1 MKVKKILFAMF
12 ALVCVM
18 AVSVSL
24 VSCSSSDDEGTVTY
38 NMGFDSV
45 SYSGP
50 DASFSDEIAMIDNT
64 FKKELG
70 VTTNQ
75 FTDYPGGDE
84 ALKTKCEKAG
94 AILNSQADQIKGT
107 YVYSVSKY
115 SSKGSTTIYSW
126 GNLK

>member
-1 MKVKKILFAMF
+1 MRELLLTIWGLIQSHIQVLTQ
-12 ALVCVM
+12 V
-18 AVSVSL
+18 
-24 VSCSSSDDEGTVTY
+24 
-38 NMGFDSV
+38 
-45 SYSGP
+45 
-50 DASFSDEIAMIDNT
+50 AMIDNT

-107 YVYSVSKY
+107 YVYTVSKY